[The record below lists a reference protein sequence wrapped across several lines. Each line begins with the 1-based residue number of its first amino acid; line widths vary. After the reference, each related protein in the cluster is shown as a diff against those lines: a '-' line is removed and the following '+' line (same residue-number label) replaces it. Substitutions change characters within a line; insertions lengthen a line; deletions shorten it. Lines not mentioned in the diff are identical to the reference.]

1 MGNRIHKKPFGQVK
15 KGDILY
21 TLSYYKATI
30 QICKIE
36 VTEVEHFKPSKYSD
50 MYSADIKIGYS
61 HIYVSCDSTSY
72 YDTYE
77 FGKWVVT
84 TTLDEAKKICREM
97 TENKIKEHKKAIE
110 AAKQKIKKWE
120 QFKTLLDNDLYIIKQ
135 NGE

>member
-1 MGNRIHKKPFGQVK
+1 MENRINKKPFGQVQ
-15 KGDILY
+15 KGDMLY
-21 TLSYYKATI
+21 TLTYHQATI
-30 QICKIE
+30 QICKVE
-36 VTEVEHFKPSKYSD
+36 VRAVERFKPSKYID
-50 MYSADIKIGYS
+50 RYSADIRIGS
-61 HIYVSCDSTSY
+61 SRICVDCKETSY
-72 YDTYE
+72 YQTYE

>member
-1 MGNRIHKKPFGQVK
+1 MENRIHRKPFGQVK
-15 KGDILY
+15 PGDTLY
-21 TLSYYKATI
+21 TLTYYKATI

-50 MYSADIKIGYS
+50 IYSAKIKFQSS

-84 TTLDEAKKICREM
+84 TTLEEAKEICREM
-97 TENKIKEHKKAIE
+97 TEKKIKEHKKAIE

-120 QFKTLLDNDLYIIKQ
+120 KFKSQIDNDIYIIK
-135 NGE
+135 

>member
-1 MGNRIHKKPFGQVK
+1 MENRINRKTFGEVKP
-15 KGDILY
+15 GDILY

-36 VTEVEHFKPSKYSD
+36 VTEAEHFKPSKYSD
-50 MYSADIKIGYS
+50 MYSAKIKFQSS

-72 YDTYE
+72 YNTYE

-84 TTLDEAKKICREM
+84 TTLDEAKEICREM
-97 TENKIKEHKKAIE
+97 TEKKIKEHKKAIE

-120 QFKTLLDNDLYIIKQ
+120 QFKSQLDNDTYIIK
-135 NGE
+135 

>member
-1 MGNRIHKKPFGQVK
+1 MENNIINKKPFGQVK

-30 QICKIE
+30 QICKVE
-36 VTEVEHFKPSKYSD
+36 VTEVEHFNPSKYRD
-50 MYSADIKIGYS
+50 IYSANIKIGS
-61 HIYVSCDSTSY
+61 SRISVDCKKTSY
-72 YDTYE
+72 YDSYE

-84 TTLDEAKKICREM
+84 TTLEEAKEICREM

-120 QFKTLLDNDLYIIKQ
+120 QFKSQLNYGMYIIK
-135 NGE
+135 

>member
-1 MGNRIHKKPFGQVK
+1 MQNRINKKSFGQVK
-15 KGDILY
+15 PGDTLY

-30 QICKIE
+30 QIRKIE
-36 VTEVEHFKPSKYSD
+36 VTEVEYFKPSKYSD
-50 MYSADIKIGYS
+50 IYSAKIKFQSS

-84 TTLDEAKKICREM
+84 TTLDEAKDICREM
-97 TENKIKEHKKAIE
+97 TEKKIKEHEKAIK

-120 QFKTLLDNDLYIIKQ
+120 QFKSQLDNDIYIIK
-135 NGE
+135 

>member
-1 MGNRIHKKPFGQVK
+1 MLNRINKKTFGQVK
-15 KGDILY
+15 EGDTLY

-50 MYSADIKIGYS
+50 IYSAKIKFQSS

-84 TTLDEAKKICREM
+84 TTLEEAKKICREM

-110 AAKQKIKKWE
+110 ATKQKIKKWE
-120 QFKTLLDNDLYIIKQ
+120 QFKCLLDNDLYIIKQ

>member
-1 MGNRIHKKPFGQVK
+1 MQNIINRKSFGQVK
-15 KGDILY
+15 PGDTLY
-21 TLSYYKATI
+21 TLTYYKATI

-50 MYSADIKIGYS
+50 IYSADIIIGSS
-61 HIYVSCDSTSY
+61 HIYVSCDSTRY

-84 TTLDEAKKICREM
+84 TTLDEAKEICRDM
-97 TENKIKEHKKAIE
+97 TEKKLKEHKKAIE

-120 QFKTLLDNDLYIIKQ
+120 QFKSQIDNGIYIIK
-135 NGE
+135 